1 MRFLL
6 IIVIIVGSF
15 SVKLFSQTLF
25 YQDLFYGGVTAG
37 GFSTGLGSVSGSFSL
52 YIEPG
57 STIKKAYLFTYRIGY
72 PPDVPITIN
81 GTPYLFD
88 TTNVLMQVNHKTP
101 NASPVHLYYYD
112 FTNSLNTNITSTFNV
127 TIPAQS
133 GLPINWGYWT
143 IYIYIAYE
151 NPALNKTATS
161 LWINDKDFLGNEFY
175 NYHNL
180 MPIDN
185 SNPVSFSL
193 YSDRTADTTFS
204 EGYFSYLNANL
215 LGTIGGTDNTNNLW
229 NVGGVKGHFY
239 YQNNMLFG
247 LDDDTPDSLM
257 GGSDGLADIKSYI
270 NNNDTA

>member
-37 GFSTGLGSVSGSFSL
+37 GFSTGLGSGSGSFSL

-143 IYIYIAYE
+143 IYIY
-151 NPALNKTATS
+151 S
-161 LWINDKDFLGNEFY
+161 L
-175 NYHNL
+175 
-180 MPIDN
+180 
-185 SNPVSFSL
+185 
-193 YSDRTADTTFS
+193 
-204 EGYFSYLNANL
+204 
-215 LGTIGGTDNTNNLW
+215 
-229 NVGGVKGHFY
+229 
-239 YQNNMLFG
+239 
-247 LDDDTPDSLM
+247 
-257 GGSDGLADIKSYI
+257 
-270 NNNDTA
+270 